1 MKKMRIKKKHIR
13 EGLDSEKEAK
23 IRQMQS
29 DVTDTIDG
37 IDASF
42 VASGIPDVAAKNLAT
57 DIVSSVFNESN
68 SYESSNYE
76 EIADR
81 VRKANVSGNNIAL
94 VKANENKMY
103 YHILDVIIDDN
114 GVQLKG
120 GISRSK
126 DEITNPLLGSY
137 NITPK
142 NESTMGPYALN
153 IFNKVLD
160 AAERNKVLDVS
171 DMKNPEIIYDDA
183 IEEAGGSTFESV
195 RPKMSK
201 DDLIESVKSIGRDAE
216 HPRKVIKTFKVKNLK
231 NGKK

>member
-1 MKKMRIKKKHIR
+1 MRIKKKHIR

-114 GVQLKG
+114 GV
-120 GISRSK
+120 
-126 DEITNPLLGSY
+126 
-137 NITPK
+137 
-142 NESTMGPYALN
+142 ST
-153 IFNKVLD
+153 
-160 AAERNKVLDVS
+160 
-171 DMKNPEIIYDDA
+171 
-183 IEEAGGSTFESV
+183 
-195 RPKMSK
+195 
-201 DDLIESVKSIGRDAE
+201 
-216 HPRKVIKTFKVKNLK
+216 
-231 NGKK
+231 